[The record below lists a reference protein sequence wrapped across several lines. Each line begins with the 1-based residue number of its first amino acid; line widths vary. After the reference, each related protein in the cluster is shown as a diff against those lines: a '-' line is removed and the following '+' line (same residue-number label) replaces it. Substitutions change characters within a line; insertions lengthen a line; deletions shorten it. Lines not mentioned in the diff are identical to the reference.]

1 MDDAGQ
7 EEGHAPD
14 IQIVDSDEV
23 EFSLG
28 KEVWDLPLEELPDI
42 SFGFEGWHGGCEVYG
57 LFRYSCR
64 TVSITDS
71 D

>member
-42 SFGFEGWHGGCEVYG
+42 SFRFEGRHGGQNLCRILQVQ
-57 LFRYSCR
+57 LQYSLDYR
-64 TVSITDS
+64 
-71 D
+71 